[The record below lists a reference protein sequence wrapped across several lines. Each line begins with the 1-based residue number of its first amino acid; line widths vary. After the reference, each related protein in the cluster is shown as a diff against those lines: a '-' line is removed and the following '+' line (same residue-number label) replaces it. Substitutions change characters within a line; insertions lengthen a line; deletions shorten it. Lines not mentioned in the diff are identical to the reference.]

1 MNHDNELNILAI
13 IPARSGSKTVKDKN
27 IRLINKKPM
36 MAYSIKHALQSRFIN
51 RVIVTTDS
59 EEYAQ
64 IAIIYGAEIP
74 FLRPEKYA
82 QDDSLDI
89 HVFKHALET
98 LLEKE
103 HYRADII
110 VHLRPTYPIRNVE
123 DIDNMIKLLLERKAD
138 SVRCIAPAKET
149 PYKMWREDKDGLITP
164 VLLDIKEGYNM
175 PRQKLPKIY
184 YQNACIDVIN
194 ASTIMDLHSM
204 TGNDILGYKM
214 EENYDI
220 DTEEDFRR
228 AELRLELE
236 SGNHTFVFD
245 IDGVIAKICSNL
257 EYEHAQP
264 NKKMITI
271 INRLHSLGNKI
282 ILFTARGYMTG
293 INWET
298 ITREQMKKWNVKF
311 DELKFGKPGA
321 DFYIDDK
328 SLSIEELY
336 NIFD

>member
-1 MNHDNELNILAI
+1 MNHDNKLNILAI

-27 IRLINKKPM
+27 IRLINNKPM
-36 MAYSIKHALQSRFIN
+36 LAYSIIHALQSHFIN
-51 RVIVTTDS
+51 RVIVSTDS
-59 EEYAQ
+59 EEYAK
-64 IAIIYGAEIP
+64 IAIKYGAEVP

-82 QDDSLDI
+82 RDESLDI
-89 HVFKHALET
+89 EVFKHALET

-103 HYRADII
+103 NYRADII

-123 DIDNMIKLLLERKAD
+123 DIDNMIKLLLERRVD
-138 SVRCIAPAKET
+138 SVRCITPAKET
-149 PYKMWREDKDGLITP
+149 PYKMWREDKQGVIKP
-164 VLLDIKEGYNM
+164 VLIDIKEAYNM
-175 PRQKLPKIY
+175 PRQKLPQIY
-184 YQNACIDVIN
+184 YQNACIDVIK
-194 ASTIMDLHSM
+194 ATTIMDLHSM

-236 SGNHTFVFD
+236 NGKHTFVFD
-245 IDGVIAKICSNL
+245 IDGVIARICPNL
-257 EYEHAQP
+257 DYEKAQP
-264 NKKMITI
+264 NKKMIAI
-271 INRLHSLGNKI
+271 INRLHALGNKI
-282 ILFTARGYMTG
+282 ILYTARGYVTG

-298 ITREQMKKWNVKF
+298 ITSEQMKKWDVKF

-328 SLSIEELY
+328 SISIEELCS
-336 NIFD
+336 IFT